1 MSNQDVFELM
11 ARFEGSTAVSMK
23 FTCKDFSLELSK
35 AAGTVP
41 AAAPVAAA
49 SAASAVSAAPAVP
62 AEEEGSVITAPL
74 VGTYYAAPSP
84 GAAPFVSVGDQVK
97 KGQTVC
103 LMEAMKMMNE
113 VTAPCDCVIEAL
125 LQEDGALV
133 SFGAPLLRYKAV

>member
-11 ARFEGSTAVSMK
+11 ARFEGSAAVSMK
-23 FTCKDFSLELSK
+23 YTCKDFTLELSK
-35 AAGTVP
+35 AAGAAP
-41 AAAPVAAA
+41 AAAPAA
-49 SAASAVSAAPAVP
+49 AAPAAAAPAAP

-74 VGTYYAAPSP
+74 VGTYYASPSP

-103 LMEAMKMMNE
+103 LMEAMKMKNE
-113 VTAPCDCVIEAL
+113 VNAPCDCVIEAL

>member
-11 ARFEGSTAVSMK
+11 ARFEGSAAVSMK

-49 SAASAVSAAPAVP
+49 PAVSAAPAA

-97 KGQTVC
+97 RGQTVC

>member
-11 ARFEGSTAVSMK
+11 ARFEGSAAVSMK

-35 AAGTVP
+35 SAGTAP

-49 SAASAVSAAPAVP
+49 PAAAAPAAPV
-62 AEEEGSVITAPL
+62 EEEGSVITAPL

-133 SFGAPLLRYKAV
+133 SFGTPLLRYKAV

>member
-11 ARFEGSTAVSMK
+11 ARFEGSAAVSMK
-23 FTCKDFSLELSK
+23 FTCKDFSLELSR
-35 AAGTVP
+35 AAGTAP
-41 AAAPVAAA
+41 SAAPVAAA
-49 SAASAVSAAPAVP
+49 PAAAAAPVAPV
-62 AEEEGSVITAPL
+62 EEEGSVITAPL

-133 SFGAPLLRYKAV
+133 SFGAPLLRFKAV

>member
-11 ARFEGSTAVSMK
+11 ARFDGSAAVSMK

-49 SAASAVSAAPAVP
+49 PAVSAAPAA

-113 VTAPCDCVIEAL
+113 VTATCDCVIEAL

>member
-11 ARFEGSTAVSMK
+11 ARFEGSSAVSMK
-23 FTCKDFSLELSK
+23 FTCKDFSLERSK

-49 SAASAVSAAPAVP
+49 PAVSAAPAA

>member
-11 ARFEGSTAVSMK
+11 ARFEGSAAVSMK

-41 AAAPVAAA
+41 AAAPVAVAP
-49 SAASAVSAAPAVP
+49 AVSAAPAAV
-62 AEEEGSVITAPL
+62 EEEGSVITAPL

>member
-49 SAASAVSAAPAVP
+49 PAVSAAPAAV
-62 AEEEGSVITAPL
+62 EEEGSVITAPL
-74 VGTYYAAPSP
+74 VGTYYASPSP

>member
-11 ARFEGSTAVSMK
+11 ARFEGSAAVSMK
-23 FTCKDFSLELSK
+23 FTCRDFSLELSK

-49 SAASAVSAAPAVP
+49 PAVSAAPAAV
-62 AEEEGSVITAPL
+62 EEEGSVITAPL

>member
-11 ARFEGSTAVSMK
+11 ARFEGSAAVSMK

-49 SAASAVSAAPAVP
+49 PAVSAAPAAV
-62 AEEEGSVITAPL
+62 EEEGSVITAPL

-97 KGQTVC
+97 RGQTVC

>member
-11 ARFEGSTAVSMK
+11 ARFEGRAAVSMK

-49 SAASAVSAAPAVP
+49 PAVSAAPAA

>member
-1 MSNQDVFELM
+1 M
-11 ARFEGSTAVSMK
+11 
-23 FTCKDFSLELSK
+23 
-35 AAGTVP
+35 
-41 AAAPVAAA
+41 
-49 SAASAVSAAPAVP
+49 
-62 AEEEGSVITAPL
+62 EEEGSVITAPL

>member
-11 ARFEGSTAVSMK
+11 ARFEGSAAVSMK

-49 SAASAVSAAPAVP
+49 PAVSAAPAA
-62 AEEEGSVITAPL
+62 AEAEGSVITAPL

>member
-11 ARFEGSTAVSMK
+11 ARFEGSAAVSMK

-49 SAASAVSAAPAVP
+49 PAVSAAPAA
-62 AEEEGSVITAPL
+62 AEEEGSVIAAPL

-97 KGQTVC
+97 RGQTVC

>member
-11 ARFEGSTAVSMK
+11 ARFEGSAAISMK

-49 SAASAVSAAPAVP
+49 PAVSAAPAAV
-62 AEEEGSVITAPL
+62 EEEGSVITAPL

>member
-11 ARFEGSTAVSMK
+11 ARFEGSAAVSMK

-35 AAGTVP
+35 AAGTAP

-49 SAASAVSAAPAVP
+49 PAVAAPV
-62 AEEEGSVITAPL
+62 EEEGSVITAPL

-113 VTAPCDCVIEAL
+113 ITAPCDCVIEAL

>member
-11 ARFEGSTAVSMK
+11 ARFEGSAAVSMK

-35 AAGTVP
+35 AAGPAP

-49 SAASAVSAAPAVP
+49 PAASAVPAAP

-74 VGTYYAAPSP
+74 VGTYYASPSP

>member
-11 ARFEGSTAVSMK
+11 ARFEGSAAVSMK
-23 FTCKDFSLELSK
+23 FTCKDFSLELCK

-41 AAAPVAAA
+41 AAASVAAA
-49 SAASAVSAAPAVP
+49 PAVSAAPAAV
-62 AEEEGSVITAPL
+62 EEEGSVITAPL
-74 VGTYYAAPSP
+74 VGTYYASPSP